1 MWSRIHI
8 TSRRRPAGRARERFS
23 QMVLHP
29 TITLQNRLIL
39 FNIAPLF
46 LADDDISY
54 ATHIGGF
61 VAGMILGVI
70 YGVAARRRAVRA

>member
-1 MWSRIHI
+1 
-8 TSRRRPAGRARERFS
+8 
-23 QMVLHP
+23 MVLHP